1 MPEEEKKIE
10 DPAKEQQTQAIDQQA
25 APNPEA
31 NSPEAASPDPNAQ
44 ATTPPPEQALAPET
58 KPAESVPT
66 PAATQ
71 TAPDPANPNPAA
83 PQGKTFTQDEV
94 NQLVGKARV
103 EGRESAM
110 KAYRDRY
117 GAENDDDLDS
127 IFGNGEKFD
136 DLNSQFGAQGK
147 ELQTLREENALL
159 KATSESGLD
168 PAKYEDVKAILAYQH
183 MDITPE
189 SIAQAMQTHPEWA
202 RQNDVPPAPG
212 FQPVLQVPAPQP
224 NPAAPIPPAQ
234 GPAPSVLSKLG
245 NEPSQAPQEDE
256 KTQAM
261 RLMGINQPKQ

>member
-1 MPEEEKKIE
+1 MQEDQTKVEES
-10 DPAKEQQTQAIDQQA
+10 AKEQQPQEIDQQA
-25 APNPEA
+25 APAPSANPTPAPEAQTSPAPVGPSEAPEA
-31 NSPEAASPDPNAQ
+31 NPTDAAPVQP
-44 ATTPPPEQALAPET
+44 
-58 KPAESVPT
+58 
-66 PAATQ
+66 ATQ
-71 TAPDPANPNPAA
+71 AEQDPTNPNPVE
-83 PQGKTFTQDEV
+83 PQAKTFTQDEV

-110 KAYRDRY
+110 KAYRERY
-117 GAENDDDLDS
+117 GAETDDDLDG

-136 DLNSQFGAQGK
+136 DLSSQFGAQGK

-183 MDITPE
+183 MDLTPE

-202 RQNDVPPAPG
+202 KQNDVATAPG
-212 FQPVLQVPAPQP
+212 FQPVAPAPQP
-224 NPAAPIPPAQ
+224 SPAAPIPPAQ
-234 GPAPSVLSKLG
+234 APAQGPVPSVLSKLG
-245 NEPSQAPQEDE
+245 NEPAPAPQEDE